1 MLASQTTWDP
11 VGRFR
16 TCDFLRH
23 EFPVPLYP
31 VRLRL
36 WDHHL
41 PDDSALSLDKET
53 RAGLIQRLAN
63 GFQLTEGQIEDAI
76 ATARHLA
83 RQRDP
88 DHHLLTSDDLYEGCR
103 RQSGRRLI
111 SFARRVEPRPEIS
124 FSDLVLPPANQQQL
138 LELRNRIRY
147 RSDVLSGAG
156 FEQRLTLGKG
166 LITLFTG
173 TSGTG
178 KTMAAQLLAG
188 EQGVD
193 LYKIDMSA
201 VVSKYVGE
209 TEKNLSRVF
218 AEAEDSNAI
227 IFFDEADA
235 LFGKRGKVEEARDR
249 WANMEV
255 NYLLQRVEE
264 YAGVVVLA
272 TNLRQNIDEAFIRR
286 IHIIVDFPF
295 PEAEA
300 RYSIWFGLFPPGV
313 RRPPKDQLVKLTKFS
328 LAGGSIQ
335 NIVIDATY
343 RARARKDFDKNGLLW
358 VRLRD
363 LVLGTAREYQKLG
376 RPLTKGEFGE
386 EFFEWIED
394 GILLATPDPDTR
406 HRIWVEAFPPKVGR
420 PTNRE
425 LQDLATQFPLGEF
438 STRAIVREAIERAT
452 PEPPNNGATPVTVT
466 QRDLVLAIARRYR
479 GLELP
484 VTPEVFGKDF
494 YAWVEE
500 AGPTLLLKTSI
511 EHSYR
516 FWRGMFAANIARPTD
531 SELHALAERFPF
543 ERSAI
548 QEIVLNATLQA
559 DHEHSVE
566 AGKTKVTIRHLVLAI
581 AAEYLQQGKP
591 ITREEF
597 GEEYTGWV
605 EEWQALLAAP

>member
-1 MLASQTTWDP
+1 M
-11 VGRFR
+11 
-16 TCDFLRH
+16 TC
-23 EFPVPLYP
+23 
-31 VRLRL
+31 
-36 WDHHL
+36 
-41 PDDSALSLDKET
+41 T
-53 RAGLIQRLAN
+53 RAAAGSQ
-63 GFQLTEGQIEDAI
+63 GDASSP
-76 ATARHLA
+76 L
-83 RQRDP
+83 P
-88 DHHLLTSDDLYEGCR
+88 GS
-103 RQSGRRLI
+103 
-111 SFARRVEPRPEIS
+111 VEPRPELS
-124 FSDLVLPPANQQQL
+124 FSDLILPPANQRQL
-138 LELRNRIRY
+138 TELRNRIRY

-343 RARARKDFDKNGLLW
+343 RPRARKDFDENGRLW

-376 RPLTKGEFGE
+376 RPLSKGEFDD

-394 GILLATPDPDTR
+394 DILLAAAPAP
-406 HRIWVEAFPPKVGR
+406 EAR
-420 PTNRE
+420 
-425 LQDLATQFPLGEF
+425 
-438 STRAIVREAIERAT
+438 
-452 PEPPNNGATPVTVT
+452 
-466 QRDLVLAIARRYR
+466 
-479 GLELP
+479 
-484 VTPEVFGKDF
+484 
-494 YAWVEE
+494 
-500 AGPTLLLKTSI
+500 
-511 EHSYR
+511 YR
-516 FWRGMFAANIARPTD
+516 FWVRGLSPEGRTPHRSGAVHAGDPVSVTRAQHPRHCQRGYRASHSGAAEQRRDPGDCNSARSGIGHRAALSRVWGCLSRRKFLGRSSTRGWRRPARRCFSRHPLSAATAFGGGCSQQTSPAPPIASCTPWPSGFRSNGAISRRSCSTRRCRQIASTASRPARP
-531 SELHALAERFPF
+531 
-543 ERSAI
+543 
-548 QEIVLNATLQA
+548 
-559 DHEHSVE
+559 
-566 AGKTKVTIRHLVLAI
+566 G
-581 AAEYLQQGKP
+581 
-591 ITREEF
+591 
-597 GEEYTGWV
+597 
-605 EEWQALLAAP
+605 